1 MFPIDSSL
9 TYARSTT
16 ASQFTFNTSQSNLVG
31 GELVYDVSIGSL
43 TKNVVSSTSTFTVYL
58 EATSRH
64 LQTCTKAGSWV
75 TPATLALTYDIRN
88 PPASTT
94 LTSVAYIGPDVA
106 TCG

>member
-1 MFPIDSSL
+1 MGS
-9 TYARSTT
+9 
-16 ASQFTFNTSQSNLVG
+16 
-31 GELVYDVSIGSL
+31 ELVYDVSIGSL

-94 LTSVAYIGPDVA
+94 LTSVAYIGPGPDVSCA
-106 TCG
+106 TPEVTIIDSDGVSVAFLSAAYNQ